1 MTAAHDDPFE
11 RHRAAQL
18 ERRRRR
24 LSYEERLRWLDG
36 AKKFCQLALGAA
48 RPRRAPD
55 SSATASPATVPAS
68 TRTS

>member
-1 MTAAHDDPFE
+1 MTDAHDDPFE

-18 ERRRRR
+18 ARQRR
-24 LSYEERLRWLDG
+24 LSNEERLRWLDG
-36 AKKFCQLALGAA
+36 AKRFCQLALGAA